1 MIGLVQEVLLEL
13 AGDMKDRVG
22 SLGLRCL
29 FYECRSIQ
37 GSVSRL
43 LGNKIPRALEL
54 TNIFSQCE

>member
-13 AGDMKDRVG
+13 AGDRKDRVG
-22 SLGLRCL
+22 WSLGLRCL

-43 LGNKIPRALEL
+43 SGNKILRALE
-54 TNIFSQCE
+54 